1 MTLSSQME
9 TKDFTPSFSQMFTKK
24 RMALT
29 VRIYIVVFGGG
40 GEAQLDHQQQPQAKE
55 AAAKSWILPFRHV
68 RYGCHSNHHYYYQSL
83 QMPHILL
90 LDEPT
95 TNLDIET
102 ICVMLSTSSMEVYCQ
117 RR

>member
-40 GEAQLDHQQQPQAKE
+40 GEAQQGAGGCRHGPSTTTTSKGGGRQELDTPVPTCTIRLPLQP
-55 AAAKSWILPFRHV
+55 P
-68 RYGCHSNHHYYYQSL
+68 
-83 QMPHILL
+83 LL
-90 LDEPT
+90 LPKFANAT
-95 TNLDIET
+95 HFAI
-102 ICVMLSTSSMEVYCQ
+102 
-117 RR
+117 R